1 MCQYIVD
8 HPERFE
14 GKSVCELGGGLGLVS
29 ILLDKL
35 NICSSLICTDGD
47 EDTLQLLV
55 ENQIQ
60 NDSLFDTGYLYWG
73 EHEDFLSEH
82 MELFD
87 CLIAADVIYEEEQ
100 IIPLL
105 TTVCALLK
113 KSGEFI
119 LAFARRNVAIDKVL
133 AQAEVLGL
141 QYSIVDESPEG
152 ITMEPIY
159 CFTWKK

>member
-1 MCQYIVD
+1 LCQYIVD
-8 HPERFE
+8 YPERFE